1 MARRLLQTVAESGL
15 TSLLTATDA
24 EDSDRP
30 VRSEQ
35 TPVSAFVR
43 PGLGLPRKDPLTND
57 ARVPSGL
64 SRRPRVCVV
73 DSGATGPAYDRL
85 DECAIDVMAVLPRL
99 AEVDTRLLANFDLV
113 LVGCTEA
120 LLMNP
125 GFARNVAKVGQY
137 TRLVGIASRPDPE
150 FAARAARIGF
160 HGFVAREVAPEA
172 LERALAAVI
181 NGEMAFPRTAMSAVI
196 RLIRRAYKRLPIA
209 DGEFELTPRQRQIV
223 DLIAQGA
230 NDREIAETLRISP
243 STVHKHVQNALKRTK
258 TKTRSHLAAAL
269 GHST

>member
-1 MARRLLQTVAESGL
+1 MLEGPEKEARSDQRLLQAL
-15 TSLLTATDA
+15 
-24 EDSDRP
+24 
-30 VRSEQ
+30 
-35 TPVSAFVR
+35 VR
-43 PGLGLPRKDPLTND
+43 PRVALPRKDALTQD
-57 ARVPSGL
+57 GRVPGSL

-73 DSGATGPAYDRL
+73 DSGASGPAYDRL
-85 DECAIDVMAVLPRL
+85 DEVAIDVMAVLPRL

-113 LVGCTEA
+113 LVGCTET

-125 GFARNVAKVGQY
+125 GFARTVAKVSQY

-150 FAARAARIGF
+150 LAARAARIGF
-160 HGFVAREVAPEA
+160 HGFVAREVSPDA

-196 RLIRRAYKRLPIA
+196 RLIRRAYKRLPMA
-209 DGEFELTPRQRQIV
+209 EGEVELTPRQRQIV

-230 NDREIAETLRISP
+230 NDREIADTLRISP
-243 STVHKHVQNALKRTK
+243 STVHKHVQNALKRTR